1 VFAFKCLLVT
11 HSLTKFRY
19 GSQGK
24 LPAGA
29 TVSPV
34 HISSDKTNLSR
45 FSGDKQGWP
54 VYITIGNIGKNTRRK
69 QSKHT
74 TILLG
79 YLPVTKLECFDEKNR
94 AVEGYSL
101 FHKCMKS
108 LLDPLVEAG
117 KAGVVMICADG
128 KRR

>member
-1 VFAFKCLLVT
+1 MRSWRTGCTVRWRQGIGGGRSRRVPTLKY
-11 HSLTKFRY
+11 FRIHIITFIRY
-19 GSQGK
+19 QGK
-24 LPAGA
+24 LPVGA

-45 FSGDKQGWP
+45 FAGDKQGWL
-54 VYITIGNIGKNTRRK
+54 VYITVGNIGKNTRRK
-69 QSKHT
+69 MSKRA

-101 FHKCMKS
+101 FHKCM
-108 LLDPLVEAG
+108 
-117 KAGVVMICADG
+117 
-128 KRR
+128 